1 MSSPEFSLLRL
12 HVVADS
18 DPGTLIRVLE
28 RFQNLNISPRRV
40 IAEAAAVGT
49 QHIEIEIDIGDLPPQ
64 TLTLITA
71 KLRQCIFVQN
81 AHWHPV

>member
-18 DPGTLIRVLE
+18 DPGALIRVLE
-28 RFQNLNISPRRV
+28 RFQNLNVSPRRV
-40 IAEAAAVGT
+40 IAEAAMDGT
-49 QHIEIEIDIGDLPPQ
+49 LHIEIDIGDLPQQ

-81 AHWHPV
+81 ADWHLV